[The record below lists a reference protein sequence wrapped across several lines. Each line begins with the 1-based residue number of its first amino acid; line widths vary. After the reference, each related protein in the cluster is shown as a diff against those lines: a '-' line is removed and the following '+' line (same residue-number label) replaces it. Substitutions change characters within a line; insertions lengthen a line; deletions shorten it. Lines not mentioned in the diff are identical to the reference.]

1 MVFSDQIASRQIQT
15 QTDFFFTGLLPYA
28 IPPVS
33 HIEPRRRN
41 GHQNIVNDDDHS
53 SVSSDFS
60 SWSEERILENED
72 LEEEIMNGLL

>member
-1 MVFSDQIASRQIQT
+1 M
-15 QTDFFFTGLLPYA
+15 
-28 IPPVS
+28 S

-72 LEEEIMNGLL
+72 LEEEIMNDLL